1 MPRRTS
7 LTAARA
13 KRELEQMTAAV
24 KESTIE
30 FKKLDPDTRKKI
42 TYKVILRM
50 FDGEDIADIAASIGV
65 KNPALLLSAVIEDH
79 PSDLRFIRA
88 GEALLRRMNL
98 EKLLLKGAVTGDFK
112 EKLDFQK
119 QQSLM
124 KAAEWDLERMSRD
137 VFEPPQKK
145 SAVAPTIVMQFT
157 SLRGNEAPQ
166 TIEAVDKDAPPALP
180 ITTRF
185 HRLLGPD
192 SAEDET
198 PMPFAVVDD
207 ESK

>member
-1 MPRRTS
+1 
-7 LTAARA
+7 
-13 KRELEQMTAAV
+13 MTVTV

-30 FKKLDPDTRKKI
+30 FKKLDPELRKQI
-42 TYKVILRM
+42 TYKTVLRM
-50 FDGEDIADIAASIGV
+50 YDGEDIADVAASIGV
-65 KNPALLLSAVIEDH
+65 KNPALLLAAVIEDF
-79 PSDLRFIRA
+79 PQELRFIRA

-145 SAVAPTIVMQFT
+145 SAAAPTIVMQFT

-185 HRLLGPD
+185 HRLLGPE
-192 SAEDET
+192 SAEDQT
-198 PMPFAVVDD
+198 PMPFAVVD
-207 ESK
+207 EK